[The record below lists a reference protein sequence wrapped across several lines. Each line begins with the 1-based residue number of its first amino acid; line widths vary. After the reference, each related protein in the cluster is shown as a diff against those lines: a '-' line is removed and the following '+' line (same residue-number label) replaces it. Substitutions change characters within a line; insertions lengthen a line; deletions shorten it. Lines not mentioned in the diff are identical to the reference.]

1 MKLTAS
7 ARVLLE
13 ETVARYQANAVSA
26 ATYLL
31 TRGITEEA
39 AHTFRLGYVEGE
51 HAGDNDYAG
60 RLSIPYL
67 TPAGPVEI
75 RYRSMGEQKP
85 KYLSRPGAGTKLF
98 NVSDLLI
105 ESPVLYVCE
114 GEMDAITASALCGLP
129 TVGVPGANSWRPHFK
144 LLMQDYAK
152 VIVMCDGDE
161 AGRQFG
167 KTVAKEIDTAVA
179 ISMPAGMDV
188 NDVYLSGGREA
199 VLSQVGI

>member
-1 MKLTAS
+1 VKLTAS
-7 ARVLLE
+7 ARALLE
-13 ETVARYQANAVSA
+13 ETVARYQAHVGPAV
-26 ATYLL
+26 TYLSA
-31 TRGITEEA
+31 RGITEEA

-51 HAGDNDYAG
+51 YAGDNDYAG

-75 RYRSMGEQKP
+75 RYRAVGDQKP
-85 KYLSRPGAGTKLF
+85 KYLSRPGASTKLF

-114 GEMDAITASALCGLP
+114 GEMDAITASSLCGLP
-129 TVGVPGANSWRPHFK
+129 TVGVPGANNWRPHFK

-152 VIVMCDGDE
+152 VVVLCDGDE

-179 ISMPAGMDV
+179 ISMPVGMDV